1 MRSRAALCS
10 LVILWITPTLAA
22 AQIPRRPRAEKSD
35 ASGPSTSTSLSDHFG
50 FPVAKRLLESTDPN
64 ARLRGIARAAAVG
77 TPEAIDKLRALAE
90 GAANGRGDPREAIEL
105 VRALSQ
111 FSDQVPVRVVL
122 AKFVDASSM
131 NGGFPMLGRGGA
143 LNDDSDSSM
152 RFELARQTAARAL
165 AQSGQTIEL
174 TDALSGKHGGAA
186 AEAARD
192 ALVSVPLPPSF
203 ALPNA
208 AFSRVSAIE
217 LMGALSD
224 TRAAAAL
231 RISSHSPE
239 SAVRAAAIEAL
250 AQLTDDA
257 SLPIARDALADKSP
271 RVRVAGAHALA
282 IFGAPERF
290 KAVRALIDDDVTLD
304 AGVELAEETQNAD
317 ITKSLAQRLATSS
330 SIDLKRN
337 IIAALGRAD
346 SFDALKV
353 LAAFVKDADIGSDA
367 ARAIAASP
375 SSDAIRIIEK
385 MIADKALLK
394 LGVRAYVVR
403 RAATGETSSIADD
416 VISALSKSHDGDD
429 RALGIFAQLLGGKI
443 DLDSALADP
452 DARVRR
458 AAELATLD
466 ARYENKR
473 KILLDRLPHE
483 KDDGVRQLAFIA
495 LLDPDA
501 RSRVPTL
508 ELVDRATSGGVDSP
522 LATLTRATRKTENA
536 DVGVSAALTAI
547 DPTIR
552 AHAALGLGSS
562 AAPDATGMLAT
573 AYAYEADASVRRAI
587 ITAMTGALPL
597 DSISRKATLRL
608 AATLDP
614 DRPTRMIAARALQSL
629 APLSPA
635 RTQIA
640 WIRLDLEN
648 GSKMPSGMLGAVLRS
663 DGIAVP
669 VAFDDDGF
677 ALVPGMPLGPA
688 RLVLAPRLPSDKD
701 AGR

>member
-10 LVILWITPTLAA
+10 LVILAITPTLAS
-22 AQIPRRPRAEKSD
+22 AQMPRRGRSEP
-35 ASGPSTSTSLSDHFG
+35 PPTSLNDHFG
-50 FPVAKRLLESTDPN
+50 FPVAKRLLDSTDPN
-64 ARLRGIARAAAVG
+64 ARLRGIERAAAVG
-77 TPEAIDKLRALAE
+77 TPEAIERLRQLGE
-90 GAANGRGDPREAIEL
+90 GAANGRGDPREAIAL
-105 VRALSQ
+105 VRALAQ

-131 NGGFPMLGRGGA
+131 SGGFPVLGRGGA
-143 LNDDSDSSM
+143 LNDDNDSSM

-174 TDALSGKHGGAA
+174 TDALSGKHGAA
-186 AEAARD
+186 AVEAARN

-208 AFSRVSAIE
+208 AFSRVSAID
-217 LMGALSD
+217 LVGALGD
-224 TRAAAAL
+224 ARAAAAL

-250 AQLTDDA
+250 GELMDDA

-282 IFGAPERF
+282 MFGAPERF
-290 KAVRALIDDDVTLD
+290 KAVQALIDDDVTLD
-304 AGVELAEETQNAD
+304 AGVELAEETQNPD
-317 ITKSLAQRLATSS
+317 ITKSLAQRLATST
-330 SIDLKRN
+330 SIDLKRS
-337 IIAALGRAD
+337 IVAALGRAD
-346 SFDALKV
+346 SIDALKV

-375 SSDAIRIIEK
+375 NSDAMRIIEK
-385 MIADKALLK
+385 MIADKSLLR

-403 RAATGETSSIADD
+403 RAASGETSSVGEDA
-416 VISALSKSHDGDD
+416 VSELSKSRDGNE
-429 RALGIFAQLLGGKI
+429 RALGIFGQLLAGKN
-443 DLDSALADP
+443 DLESALGDR

-458 AAELATLD
+458 AAELAALD
-466 ARYENKR
+466 AQYHDHR
-473 KILLDRLPHE
+473 KILLDRLPSE

-495 LLDPDA
+495 LLDADA
-501 RSRVPTL
+501 RSHVPTL
-508 ELVDRATSGGVDSP
+508 QLVDRATSGGVDSP
-522 LATLTRATRKTENA
+522 LATLARAARKTENA
-536 DVGVSAALTAI
+536 GAGVSSALSAI

-562 AAPDATGMLAT
+562 AAPDATGMLAA
-573 AYAYEADASVRRAI
+573 AYAYEVDASVRRAI
-587 ITAMTGALPL
+587 ITAMTVALPL
-597 DSISRKATLRL
+597 DSIFRKSTLRL

-629 APLSPA
+629 TPLSPA

-640 WIRLDLEN
+640 WIRLDIEN
-648 GSKMPSGMLGAVLRS
+648 GAKMPSGMLGAVLRS